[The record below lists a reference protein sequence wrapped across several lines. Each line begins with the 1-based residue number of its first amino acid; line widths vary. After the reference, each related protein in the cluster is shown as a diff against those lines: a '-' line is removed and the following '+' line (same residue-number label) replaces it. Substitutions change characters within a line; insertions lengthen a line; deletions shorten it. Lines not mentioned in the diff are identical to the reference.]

1 MQSPHVKPAASPPAP
16 NVKRSALVPAIV
28 ALLLPLAAFAVSWLY
43 AGKIPMAVPKA
54 EWGTWFFIG
63 VLMGVAGIVGLVLA
77 VKALLRGGYRSL
89 AVAALVLN
97 LAVVLIAWA
106 GLFA

>member
-1 MQSPHVKPAASPPAP
+1 MKPDTAVQTTPPAA
-16 NVKRSALVPAIV
+16 VKRGAFVPALT
-28 ALLLPLAAFAVSWLY
+28 ALLLPLGAFAAAWAY

-54 EWGTWFFIG
+54 EWGTWFVIG
-63 VLMGVAGIVGLVLA
+63 ALMGIAGIAGFVFA
-77 VKALLRGGYRSL
+77 FKALMRGGYRSM
-89 AVAALVLN
+89 AVASLVLN

>member
-1 MQSPHVKPAASPPAP
+1 MPA
-16 NVKRSALVPAIV
+16 LV
-28 ALLLPLAAFAVSWLY
+28 ALLLPLGAFAIAWLY

-54 EWGTWFFIG
+54 EWGTWFVIG
-63 VLMGVAGIVGLVLA
+63 ALMGVAGIVGLVFA
-77 VKALLRGGYRSL
+77 FKALARGGYRSL

-97 LAVVLIAWA
+97 IAVVLIAWA